1 MLAFE
6 RQQIEIKDIEWLNK
20 LKERVLE
27 REE

>member
-20 LKERVLE
+20 LKERASE